1 MVAADAWNP
10 EQYHRFQDERAKPFH
25 DLVALLQPVDRPRVV
40 DLGCGTGELTAA
52 LHRAT
57 GAAETIGIDR
67 SPAMLAKAAEHAAP
81 PALSFA
87 AGDIGEFPA
96 GDDARYDVVFANAA
110 LQWVPD
116 HPAVLARWTAALTGE
131 GQLAVQVPANADH
144 PSHLTAR
151 EVAESAPF
159 LEAFGDDGP
168 PPDPV
173 DSVLRPEQYAC
184 LLDELG
190 FRDQHVRLQVYGVRL
205 PSSVDIVEWVKGTNL
220 TRFQSRLPDDVFGD
234 FVERYR
240 TRLLE
245 VVGERSPYFYA
256 FKRILLWGRLKGPTA

>member
-1 MVAADAWNP
+1 MAAADAWDP
-10 EQYHRFQDERAKPFH
+10 DQYHRFQAERARPFH

-40 DLGCGTGELTAA
+40 DLGCGTGELTVA

-57 GAAETIGIDR
+57 GASETIGVDR

-81 PALSFA
+81 PALHFTE
-87 AGDIGEFPA
+87 GDIGDFPA
-96 GDDARYDVVFANAA
+96 GDGGRYHVVFANAA

-116 HPAVLARWTAALTGE
+116 HPSVLARWTSALTDD

-144 PSHLTAR
+144 PSHRTAR

-159 LEAFGDDGP
+159 LEAFDEAGP

-173 DSVLRPEQYAC
+173 DSVLKPEQYAC
-184 LLDELG
+184 LLDDLG
-190 FRDQHVRLQVYGVRL
+190 FRRQHVRLQVYGVRL
-205 PSSVDIVEWVKGTNL
+205 PSSADIVEWVKGTNL
-220 TRFQSRLPDDVFGD
+220 TRFQSRLPDELFAA

-256 FKRILLWGRLKGPTA
+256 FKRILLWGCR